1 MSARKT
7 PARKAAAKKAAA
19 KRAATKKAVATK
31 RARGR
36 PSKYDPKTSPVIA
49 AGLARGGATDIE
61 IADALEIASSTFYAW
76 QAAHPEFAEAL
87 TLGKTAPDERV
98 VRSLYRR
105 AVGYSFDTV
114 KIFKPAGED
123 PTIVPYREHVPPDT
137 TAAIFWLKNR
147 RREDWRD
154 KVEHEHETGP
164 VLSELLQKRRA
175 RARQARDDG

>member
-1 MSARKT
+1 MK
-7 PARKAAAKKAAA
+7 KVAAKKAA
-19 KRAATKKAVATK
+19 ATK

-36 PSKYDPKTSPVIA
+36 PSKYDPKTAPVIA

-76 QAAHPEFAEAL
+76 QAAHPEFAQAL
-87 TLGKTAPDERV
+87 TLGKQSPDERV

-154 KVEHEHETGP
+154 KVDHEHEAGP
-164 VLSELLQKRRA
+164 GLSELLKARRERA
-175 RARQARDDG
+175 RKLRNADD